1 MAKVNLSNASIGDS
15 WVIGIPSMNPSFALF
30 GGFVDFILSGFLDF
44 GKWDLGKPLW
54 RTAFTFVV
62 DCMSEL
68 ERFCRCVQN
77 LWSVFCFKWD
87 WMMSRPSWNVCISFS
102 VFLKVRLHQQRFW
115 YPFAIGHWVDDWY
128 FIIYKPKRFIFTR
141 ISNPGT
147 KLKKIDLRYSPQRIS
162 RIMTKSRKRNQF
174 TDHWVITILSSF
186 TLYHFNLPFRKKNS
200 ATKLGID
207 PMCLSQKFFNTRL
220 LIVLEMSRLVTPGF
234 NSALF
239 QRKSA
244 LNQRFSA
251 LTFLV
256 L

>member
-102 VFLKVRLHQQRFW
+102 VLLKVRLHQQRFW

-128 FIIYKPKRFIFTR
+128 FIIYKPKRFIFTWIFR
-141 ISNPGT
+141 G
-147 KLKKIDLRYSPQRIS
+147 KKGKGFCVKKGFPVEHQKHLYKNCSVFLGLLYCSIIPDLRWQDFFSY
-162 RIMTKSRKRNQF
+162 RKPFFKN
-174 TDHWVITILSSF
+174 WSF
-186 TLYHFNLPFRKKNS
+186 SGSTSFLKCRTFFR
-200 ATKLGID
+200 
-207 PMCLSQKFFNTRL
+207 
-220 LIVLEMSRLVTPGF
+220 
-234 NSALF
+234 
-239 QRKSA
+239 
-244 LNQRFSA
+244 
-251 LTFLV
+251 
-256 L
+256 